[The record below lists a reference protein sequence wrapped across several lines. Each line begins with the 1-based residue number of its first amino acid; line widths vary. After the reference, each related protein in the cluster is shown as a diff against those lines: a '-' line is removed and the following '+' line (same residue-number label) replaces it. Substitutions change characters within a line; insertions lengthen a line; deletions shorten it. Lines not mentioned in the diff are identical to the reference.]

1 MATGLSL
8 QRRETGEARNSSP
21 SGWRRPSTDGSLNAN
36 SWTKNDIVWKSED
49 SCATR
54 VYIPG
59 VDMNC
64 NKRARKVKWQPCKEV
79 HFKSPLLTNSRH
91 NLISP
96 QTDPMSSDPKTSRLS
111 GKLSAST
118 KLSDDANSA
127 EDHSKVLLKD
137 LCHEDKLRVANLILE
152 LAKLGDERDNV
163 KEQLNKERG
172 NFEVQIQ
179 RLTDQ
184 LKTLTDDHKQIL
196 CKMMDCQH
204 LLSIYQ
210 HILTEIQDQKRNP
223 KSDQNLQEIINTKEN
238 VQHRTISQ
246 QPVFKTHECVSNQG
260 NHCNLPSD
268 ICVHHSKTATMSLSR
283 NNSNISNPQNSNS
296 LNIHSSRRLPHH
308 KKANLVSHVARKD
321 LRPAKYI
328 FKTSP
333 RDEPQNCAN
342 GEIPRERSLKDIRE
356 ASAKSTSS
364 QKGLAP
370 SEMNY
375 TEECTEDLAGA
386 KINISKTREPVSLH
400 AEEMVTSKDHL
411 EKPKSKCDKLNE
423 RRLFGP
429 LQEPIMSST
438 QRSSE
443 FAYSGSVCSQN
454 TVANAVNA
462 GAGHHSFRS
471 AFSLPE
477 TLHSYKRLAHL
488 NFSDTSHSRNNI
500 YNNYAKHKTSSLRS
514 SLHSLPNVLL
524 QAAPSRNTD
533 LTNKAVLSDK
543 TNEGE
548 LHNTS
553 LQSNA
558 SKTSHPDLLANNLN
572 AAQFC
577 QMDFEER
584 RQFLVKQ
591 RELLNEERNRLM
603 SILNHPDI
611 KPLQLN
617 SISNR
622 KNSIPELS
630 FTSQAIPI
638 SCQDKENSCNISEDT
653 EEASLKSEI
662 VSKEPCDEVVSD
674 SNLGEV
680 VTKVNSEDCCSVSSQ
695 SSSKQSSLCLA
706 DLIDS
711 IESDLP
717 LAHKQHFP
725 KKSHRLSP
733 KLTKPFQSEKLEEI
747 CEREI
752 LKDVFFLN

>member
-1 MATGLSL
+1 MANCLSE
-8 QRRETGEARNSSP
+8 QPETGEKRSP
-21 SGWRRPSTDGSLNAN
+21 SVWWSLSTEGDLNTN
-36 SWTKNDIVWKSED
+36 GCIKNDIVWKSED

-79 HFKSPLLTNSRH
+79 HFKSPPLTNSRH

-111 GKLSAST
+111 GKISTST
-118 KLSDDANSA
+118 KLSNDGNSK
-127 EDHSKVLLKD
+127 EDYSKILLKD
-137 LCHEDKLRVANLILE
+137 LCQEDKLRVANLILE
-152 LAKLGDERDNV
+152 LAKLGDERDNA
-163 KEQLNKERG
+163 KQQLNKERG

-184 LKTLTDDHKQIL
+184 LKALTDDHKQIL

-210 HILTEIQDQKRNP
+210 HILTELQDQKRNP
-223 KSDQNLQEIINTKEN
+223 TSDQNLQEIINTKEN
-238 VQHRTISQ
+238 VQHSTISQ

-260 NHCNLPSD
+260 NHCNLP
-268 ICVHHSKTATMSLSR
+268 HSRTCFTLPTATMPLSR
-283 NNSNISNPQNSNS
+283 NNSNISTPHSSNS
-296 LNIHSSRRLPHH
+296 LNIHLSRRVPHH
-308 KKANLVSHVARKD
+308 KKVNLVSHVARKD
-321 LRPAKYI
+321 LKPAKYI

-333 RDEPQNCAN
+333 RDQPQNCAN
-342 GEIPRERSLKDIRE
+342 GEIPGERSLKDFRE
-356 ASAKSTSS
+356 ASVKSTSS
-364 QKGLAP
+364 QKGLTT
-370 SEMNY
+370 SEMDY
-375 TEECTEDLAGA
+375 AEECAEELAGA
-386 KINISKTREPVSLH
+386 KMNISKTRQPVSLH
-400 AEEMVTSKDHL
+400 AEPMITSKDHL
-411 EKPKSKCDKLNE
+411 EKPKSKCDKLKE

-438 QRSSE
+438 QKSSE
-443 FAYSGSVCSQN
+443 FGYSGSVCSQN
-454 TVANAVNA
+454 TVANAVNG
-462 GAGHHSFRS
+462 GASHNSFRS

-477 TLHSYKRLAHL
+477 TLQSYKRLAHL
-488 NFSDTSHSRNNI
+488 NFSDTSHSKNNI
-500 YNNYAKHKTSSLRS
+500 YDNYAKHKTSSLRS

-543 TNEGE
+543 TNEEE

-553 LQSNA
+553 LQSNT
-558 SKTSHPDLLANNLN
+558 SKASHPDLLANNLN

-611 KPLQLN
+611 KPLQLD
-617 SISNR
+617 SISNC

-630 FTSQAIPI
+630 FASQTIPI
-638 SCQDKENSCNISEDT
+638 SCQDKENSCNIPEDI

-680 VTKVNSEDCCSVSSQ
+680 ATKVNPEDSCSVTSPS
-695 SSSKQSSLCLA
+695 
-706 DLIDS
+706 
-711 IESDLP
+711 
-717 LAHKQHFP
+717 
-725 KKSHRLSP
+725 SP
-733 KLTKPFQSEKLEEI
+733 K
-747 CEREI
+747 
-752 LKDVFFLN
+752 